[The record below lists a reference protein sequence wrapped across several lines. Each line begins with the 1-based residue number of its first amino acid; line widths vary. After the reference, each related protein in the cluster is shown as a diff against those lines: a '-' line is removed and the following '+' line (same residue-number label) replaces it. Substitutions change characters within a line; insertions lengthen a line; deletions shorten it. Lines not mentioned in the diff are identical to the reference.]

1 MDKQKEI
8 MKEIIELELAK
19 NQILVANLKKKIA
32 RFERANA
39 IVKNTIAQQEVDDLM
54 AELKVSELQRK
65 ILLSRLK
72 T

>member
-1 MDKQKEI
+1 MDKKTEKEI
-8 MKEIIELELAK
+8 VELELAK
-19 NQILVANLKKKIA
+19 NQILIANLKKKIA

-39 IVKNTIAQQEVDDLM
+39 IVKNTIAQQEVDDLV

-65 ILLSRLK
+65 ILQSRLK

>member
-1 MDKQKEI
+1 MDKKAEKEI
-8 MKEIIELELAK
+8 VELELAK
-19 NQILVANLKKKIA
+19 NQILIANLKKKIA

-39 IVKNTIAQQEVDDLM
+39 IVKNTIAQQEVDDLV

-65 ILLSRLK
+65 ILQSRLK